1 MNWFSDGW
9 GDVARD
15 FSDLY
20 NAAQIVRVVARML
33 VAAALGGAL
42 GYERERT
49 GKSPGLRTHALVA
62 MGAALFVMA
71 PQLMGAS
78 TDGLTRVMQGLLTG
92 VGFLGAGVIWR
103 DASTHGP
110 RGLTTAAGI
119 WLTAGIG
126 MAAGLG
132 RVGLAVL
139 TTVLALVVLVLL
151 PMLHSGD
158 KERPGETL
166 TKP

>member
-1 MNWFSDGW
+1 
-9 GDVARD
+9 
-15 FSDLY
+15 
-20 NAAQIVRVVARML
+20 

-49 GKSPGLRTHALVA
+49 GKSAGLRTHALVA

-71 PQLMGAS
+71 PQLMGAT
-78 TDGLTRVMQGLLTG
+78 TDGLTRVLQGLLAG

-103 DASTHGP
+103 DAASGGP

-132 RVGLAVL
+132 RMGLAVL
-139 TTVLALVVLVLL
+139 TAVLALIVLAALPVLHPADRDGL
-151 PMLHSGD
+151 ADGV
-158 KERPGETL
+158 
-166 TKP
+166 TKL